1 MNNSTLFDTSY
12 QRRKWA
18 LLERLLERLVP
29 IYTSEEVAA
38 LRIDA
43 VDRDI
48 LSQRSG
54 RGFVDRDLLE
64 TVFGQLARM
73 CRPWLAQCLGAGAPK
88 PVARRGHRRDCR
100 PALRDDRAVAFGGRR
115 ERRC

>member
-1 MNNSTLFDTSY
+1 M
-12 QRRKWA
+12 
-18 LLERLLERLVP
+18 LERLLERLVP

-64 TVFGQLARM
+64 TV
-73 CRPWLAQCLGAGAPK
+73 LGNLLECVAPGSHNALG
-88 PVARRGHRRDCR
+88 PGHQNPSLDEAIRRDRR
-100 PALRDDRAVAFGGRR
+100 PALRDDRAVAFGSRR
-115 ERRC
+115 ERRG

>member
-1 MNNSTLFDTSY
+1 MNNSTLFDTAY

-54 RGFVDRDLLE
+54 RGLSTATCWKRFWATCSNASPLVR
-64 TVFGQLARM
+64 TMPWGRGTKTRRSTRPSARLPTSST
-73 CRPWLAQCLGAGAPK
+73 R
-88 PVARRGHRRDCR
+88 
-100 PALRDDRAVAFGGRR
+100 
-115 ERRC
+115 